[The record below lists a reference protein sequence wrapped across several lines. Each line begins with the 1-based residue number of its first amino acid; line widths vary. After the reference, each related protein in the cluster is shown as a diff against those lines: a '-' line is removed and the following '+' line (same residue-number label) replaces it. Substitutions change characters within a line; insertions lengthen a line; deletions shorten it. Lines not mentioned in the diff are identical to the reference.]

1 MNTIE
6 LTNKKEEL
14 LTQITSNADWSSLH
28 AISALNAELEYDPQ
42 YEQAEDGIEND
53 GDDRRVSVSVEG
65 SRNKLVNSNRK
76 MTASHLIEENG
87 QSDAEIYEW
96 AFNRDDWLAGA
107 KLLMEVEWLEEIKS
121 KL

>member
-6 LTNKKEEL
+6 LINKKEEL
-14 LTQITSNADWSSLH
+14 LTQVTSNADWSSLH

-53 GDDRRVSVSVEG
+53 GDGRRVSVSVEG

-76 MTASHLIEENG
+76 MTASHVIEENG

-96 AFNRDDWLAGA
+96 AFNKDSWLAGV

>member
-1 MNTIE
+1 MTILE

-28 AISALNAELEYDPQ
+28 AISALSVELEYDPQ
-42 YEQAEDGIEND
+42 YKQAEDGIEND
-53 GDDRRVSVSVEG
+53 GDDRRVSVGVKG
-65 SRNKLVNSNRK
+65 SQNKLVSSDHE
-76 MTASHLIEENG
+76 MTASHLVEESE

-96 AFNRDDWLAGA
+96 AFSKDDWLAGA
-107 KLLMEVEWLEEIKS
+107 KLLMEIDWLEGIKN

>member
-1 MNTIE
+1 
-6 LTNKKEEL
+6 
-14 LTQITSNADWSSLH
+14 
-28 AISALNAELEYDPQ
+28 
-42 YEQAEDGIEND
+42 
-53 GDDRRVSVSVEG
+53 
-65 SRNKLVNSNRK
+65 

-96 AFNRDDWLAGA
+96 AFNKDDWLAGA

>member
-1 MNTIE
+1 MTIVE

-96 AFNRDDWLAGA
+96 AFNKDDWLAGA

>member
-96 AFNRDDWLAGA
+96 AFSKDDWLAGV

>member
-6 LTNKKEEL
+6 LINKKEEL
-14 LTQITSNADWSSLH
+14 LTQITSNTDWSSLH

-76 MTASHLIEENG
+76 MTASHIIEENG

-96 AFNRDDWLAGA
+96 AFNKDDWLAGA

>member
-1 MNTIE
+1 MTILE

-28 AISALNAELEYDPQ
+28 AISALSRELEYDPQ
-42 YEQAEDGIEND
+42 YEQAEGGIEND
-53 GDDRRVSVSVEG
+53 GDDRRVSVGVKG
-65 SRNKLVNSNRK
+65 SQNKLASSNRE
-76 MTASHLIEENG
+76 MAADHLVEENG

-96 AFNRDDWLAGA
+96 AFSKDDWLAGA
-107 KLLMEVEWLEEIKS
+107 KLLMEIEWLEGIKS

>member
-65 SRNKLVNSNRK
+65 ARNKLVNSNRK
-76 MTASHLIEENG
+76 MTASHLIEESG

-96 AFNRDDWLAGA
+96 AFSKDDWLAGA

>member
-1 MNTIE
+1 MSIVE

-14 LTQITSNADWSSLH
+14 LARITSSADWSSLH

-42 YEQAEDGIEND
+42 YEQSENGIEDD
-53 GDDRRVSVSVEG
+53 GDDRRVSVSIKG
-65 SRNKLVNSNRK
+65 SQNKLASSSRK
-76 MTASHLIEENG
+76 MTASHLIEESG

-96 AFNRDDWLAGA
+96 AFNKDDWLAGA
-107 KLLMEVEWLEEIKS
+107 KLLMEINWLEGIKS